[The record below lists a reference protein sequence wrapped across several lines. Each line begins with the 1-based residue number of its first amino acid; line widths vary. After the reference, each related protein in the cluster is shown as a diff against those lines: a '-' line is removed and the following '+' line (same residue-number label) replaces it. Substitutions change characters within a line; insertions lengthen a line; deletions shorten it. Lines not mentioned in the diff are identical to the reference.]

1 VNNIFSLCPPPKS
14 IAIYIFAVN
23 REKKD
28 IKDKVIQAISDLTLI
43 VNNAD
48 TMTLAQARQA
58 IKKIAVLQRAII
70 KRLVQIA

>member
-1 VNNIFSLCPPPKS
+1 MGKVT
-14 IAIYIFAVN
+14 FAVN
-23 REKKD
+23 QEKKD